1 MQEFVSWLAG
11 ISTDFY
17 HKELIKISAK
27 PDFSI
32 WHRALH
38 VRDIGNL
45 IFECQ
50 FFALWTL
57 IYCIPVNLSHLHAT
71 THAPQAMPSYTY
83 NYVMIITINI
93 QIHFH

>member
-1 MQEFVSWLAG
+1 MVLQDFVSWLAG

-38 VRDIGNL
+38 VRDIGKL

-57 IYCIPVNLSHLHAT
+57 IYYIPVNLITCMQPHVHL
-71 THAPQAMPSYTY
+71 MPCPAIP
-83 NYVMIITINI
+83 IIM
-93 QIHFH
+93 